1 MMDTQSSLIYSHVS
15 PEGVSSHVGM
25 TVTFRG
31 PVQDVEDN
39 YVIVGLSLP
48 SVSVYICCGVSTLYI
63 IDGTVTLRWIK
74 KNFGS

>member
-1 MMDTQSSLIYSHVS
+1 MMDPQSSLIYSHVI

-39 YVIVGLSLP
+39 YVILGLYLP
-48 SVSVYICCGVSTLYI
+48 SVSVYIGCEVSTLYV
-63 IDGTVTLRWIK
+63 IDGIVTLRWIK
-74 KNFGS
+74 KNLGS